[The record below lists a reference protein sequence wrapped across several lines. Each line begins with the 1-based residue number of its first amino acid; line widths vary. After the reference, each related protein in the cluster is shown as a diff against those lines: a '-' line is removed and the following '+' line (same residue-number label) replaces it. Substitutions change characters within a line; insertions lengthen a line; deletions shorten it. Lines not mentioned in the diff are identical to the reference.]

1 MTRHVLGATLAS
13 MDGAQK
19 IEEVFLA
26 PVGATLASHDTRII
40 ERDGWHQII
49 TPSSGTIHGNEV
61 IYSRIAPAVVEVVLR
76 RTIAEYADHGLPFR
90 WCVGPLTEP
99 APADFGALLHR
110 YGFTWHDGRGMAT
123 DPARWKAPHAAL
135 DVAIEAVT
143 PANVAEYVEAV
154 AVGWESQFDVATR
167 CDDVVRAIGTGRFHY
182 VMARVDGAIAGTAGF
197 VVKPQSAYLVGGNVL
212 PSCRGR
218 GIYRALV
225 DHRLERIRAMGIE
238 LATTQAR
245 ESTSA
250 PILEALGFETVYRS
264 RMYTLVDSR
273 AAAGRFP

>member
-1 MTRHVLGATLAS
+1 MLSVNFAS
-13 MDGAQK
+13 MDSAQK

-40 ERDGWHQII
+40 ERDGWYQII
-49 TPSSGTIHGNEV
+49 TPSSGAIHGNEV
-61 IYSRIAPAVVEVVLR
+61 IYSRIAPPVVEVVLR

-99 APADFGALLHR
+99 APEYFGALLR
-110 YGFTWHDGRGMAT
+110 RCGFTWLDGRGMAI
-123 DPARWKAPHAAL
+123 DPASWKASHAAT

-143 PANVAEYVEAV
+143 PANVREYVEAV

-182 VMARVDGAIAGTAGF
+182 VMARVEGAIVGTAGF

-212 PSCRGR
+212 PRYRGR

-225 DHRLERIRAMGIE
+225 DHRLERIRAMGIK

-273 AAAGRFP
+273 AAVVRLP

>member
-1 MTRHVLGATLAS
+1 MGVLGATLAS
-13 MDGAQK
+13 MDSAQK

-26 PVGATLASHDTRII
+26 PVGATLASHDTRTIV
-40 ERDGWHQII
+40 RDGWHQVI
-49 TPSSGTIHGNEV
+49 TPSSGAIHGNEV
-61 IYSRIAPAVVEVVLR
+61 IYSRIAPPDVEAVLR
-76 RTIAEYADHGLPFR
+76 RTIAEYAGHGLPFR

-99 APADFGALLHR
+99 APADFGALLCR
-110 YGFTWHDGRGMAT
+110 YGFTWHDGRGMAV
-123 DPARWKAPHAAL
+123 DPASWKAPHAAKG
-135 DVAIEAVT
+135 VALEAIT

-154 AVGWESQFDVATR
+154 AAGWELQFDVATR

-182 VMARVDGAIAGTAGF
+182 VMARVEGAIAGTAGF
-197 VVKPQSAYLVGGNVL
+197 VEKPRSAYLIGGNVL
-212 PSCRGR
+212 PSYRGR

-225 DHRLERIRAMGIE
+225 AHRLEHIRAMGLK
-238 LATTQAR
+238 LATTHAR

-273 AAAGRFP
+273 AAVVRLP

>member
-1 MTRHVLGATLAS
+1 MVIWAA
-13 MDGAQK
+13 MDSAQK

-26 PVGATLASHDTRII
+26 PVGAMLASHDTRII
-40 ERDGWHQII
+40 ERDGWYQII

-61 IYSRIAPAVVEVVLR
+61 IYSRIAPADVEVVLR

-99 APADFGALLHR
+99 APADFGALLSC
-110 YGFTWHDGRGMAT
+110 YGFTWLDGRGMAI
-123 DPARWKAPHAAL
+123 DPASWKASHAAI
-135 DVAIEAVT
+135 DAAIEVVT
-143 PANVAEYVEAV
+143 PANVRAYVEAV

-167 CDDVVRAIGTGRFHY
+167 CHDVVHAIGTGRFHC

-197 VVKPQSAYLVGGNVL
+197 VVKPRSAYLVGGNVL
-212 PSCRGR
+212 PSYRGR
-218 GIYRALV
+218 GVYRALI
-225 DHRLERIRAMGIE
+225 DHRLERIRAMGIK

-264 RMYTLVDSR
+264 RMYTLIDSR
-273 AAAGRFP
+273 AAVVRFP